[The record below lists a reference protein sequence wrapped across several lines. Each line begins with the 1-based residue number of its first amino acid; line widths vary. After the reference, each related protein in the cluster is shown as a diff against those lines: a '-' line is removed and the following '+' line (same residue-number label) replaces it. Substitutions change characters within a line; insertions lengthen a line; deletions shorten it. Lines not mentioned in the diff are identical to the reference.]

1 MENRGMGGS
10 VRVLFGVGAGVIP
23 VTRLPDGLN
32 LRCWTNLQHCG
43 DPGVTG
49 VATAGN
55 LRQGSNAAVATP
67 KGQETGRALVRFWWQ
82 QKAS

>member
-1 MENRGMGGS
+1 MEDHGISPGPVWR
-10 VRVLFGVGAGVIP
+10 FVGAGVIP

-32 LRCWTNLQHCG
+32 LRCG
-43 DPGVTG
+43 DHGVTS

-82 QKAS
+82 QEAS